1 MGQSKNRI
9 KPLSTLKRDQA
20 KDRTILKK
28 KQSLVKKH
36 STNAKRGRMNAM
48 HLVIF
53 GLVTMA
59 AALSHGAPMQDE
71 VTTTPWPSTTTP
83 WPSDDDV
90 IEIETEIESQDEITT
105 TPVPSDDDEIVA
117 DMVRQPRFFN
127 IGNINI
133 GCTVNCAKFHAC
145 RVRCLFGLRCQC
157 TAPSGCNCD
166 RFAWEG

>member
-1 MGQSKNRI
+1 MGTVKEQNQAALNSQTRSSKGSDN
-9 KPLSTLKRDQA
+9 S
-20 KDRTILKK
+20 KK

-71 VTTTPWPSTTTP
+71 VTTTP
-83 WPSDDDV
+83 
-90 IEIETEIESQDEITT
+90 
-105 TPVPSDDDEIVA
+105 VPSDDDEIVA

-127 IGNINI
+127 IGNISI

-157 TAPSGCNCD
+157 TAPSG
-166 RFAWEG
+166 